1 MFGMAAVA
9 MPRGPDSCSSTS
21 PKPCHNPRKAMH
33 VLTLHELQR
42 RTVAINSLGR
52 RTRNRLTGEERFY
65 ANTPIREPDTCWE
78 WQGHR
83 EKGYGILMVYGRR
96 LYAHRIS
103 YFLTHG
109 DIPAGLVV
117 MHSCDNPPCANPAH
131 LSVGTQGD
139 NLRDMASKGR
149 DRGGWKDNRLKT
161 YCPADHEYTD
171 ENTYVASTGGRHC
184 RECGRTRAREYQRA
198 RRRAERGAAA

>member
-1 MFGMAAVA
+1 MKAHLI
-9 MPRGPDSCSSTS
+9 PRFWERVVRGGP
-21 PKPCHNPRKAMH
+21 
-33 VLTLHELQR
+33 
-42 RTVAINSLGR
+42 
-52 RTRNRLTGEERFY
+52 
-65 ANTPIREPDTCWE
+65 RECWE
-78 WQGHR
+78 WQGSRHPSGHGQVWDG
-83 EKGYGILMVYGRR
+83 EKVV
-96 LYAHRIS
+96 YAHRTAWA
-103 YFLTHG
+103 LVNG
-109 DIPAGLVV
+109 PVPDGLVV

-161 YCPADHEYTD
+161 HCPADHEYTD

-198 RRRAERGAAA
+198 RRHAERGAAA